1 MTKSKKSSTKYS
13 LRDFDPE
20 NEDFGSEIVGSKI
33 KAGASFQHGHL
44 GDMKLSSAKSM
55 SALDDK
61 KYAGKPVSK
70 ADLYGYE
77 SDYSESEVSAESSSE
92 EESEEEVLAEQSE
105 EAKALAAK
113 LRNLDAEEDT
123 EEKPFN
129 LVTQSKTID
138 RQEKSTHVRN
148 QLIKFDN
155 FVDMRFKLQPL
166 LNAANAFPTAKQISH
181 IKKKNHQVSSIL
193 TQCNQE
199 LEGLMK
205 DLLSLSFDELRNDNI
220 SLPEVDATSESLLQ
234 GFWNEMSLIDAAIEP
249 FARDSLKKWHSK
261 VTLSAD
267 LKAKKS
273 LKMLNQDPFG
283 QVQIAMQDEER
294 LVNRTRIYRD
304 TQKRRIGSQN
314 QQENP
319 EFTDIFDDNDFYQ
332 VLLKDWTA
340 NHGTLNGNSSSVTAV
355 ALKNVKKKH
364 REGVDQRASK
374 GRKLRYDVH
383 TKLVNYMV
391 PVMERGAWSDSKIDE
406 LYASLLGGVQ

>member
-1 MTKSKKSSTKYS
+1 MTKTKKSSAKYS

-20 NEDFGSEIVGSKI
+20 NEDFGSEIISSKI

-70 ADLYGYE
+70 ADLYAYE
-77 SDYSESEVSAESSSE
+77 SDYSESAVSVESSSE
-92 EESEEEVLAEQSE
+92 DGDEEMAPTEQSE
-105 EAKALAAK
+105 EAKALAAR
-113 LRNLDAEEDT
+113 LRNLAAEEDA

-129 LVTQSKTID
+129 LLTQSKTVD
-138 RQEKSTHVRN
+138 REEKSTHVRN
-148 QLIKFDN
+148 QLMKFDN
-155 FVDMRFKLQPL
+155 FVDIRFKLQPL
-166 LNAANAFPTAKQISH
+166 LNAANAFPTAKQISNM
-181 IKKKNHQVSSIL
+181 KKNYSQVSSFL
-193 TQCNQE
+193 SQCNQE
-199 LEGLMK
+199 LDGLMK
-205 DLLSLSFDELRNDNI
+205 DLLSLSFDELRHDNI
-220 SLPEVDATSESLLQ
+220 SVAEADTSSDSVLQ
-234 GFWNEMSLIDAAIEP
+234 GFWNEMSRIDAALEP

-261 VTLSAD
+261 VTLTAD

-283 QVQIAMQDEER
+283 QVEIAMQDEDR
-294 LVNRTRIYRD
+294 LVRRTRIHRD
-304 TQKRRIGSQN
+304 TQKRRIGSKS

-332 VLLKDWTA
+332 VLLKDWTS
-340 NHGTLNGNSSSVTAV
+340 NHGTLSGSASSVTAV
-355 ALKNVKKKH
+355 ALKNVKKQH

-391 PVMERGAWSDSKIDE
+391 PIMERGAWSDSKIDE